1 MWEIIFR
8 KHKIYTYKGKNNTE
22 TSYQAS
28 VGFLAF

>member
-8 KHKIYTYKGKNNTE
+8 KQKIYYKGKNNTE